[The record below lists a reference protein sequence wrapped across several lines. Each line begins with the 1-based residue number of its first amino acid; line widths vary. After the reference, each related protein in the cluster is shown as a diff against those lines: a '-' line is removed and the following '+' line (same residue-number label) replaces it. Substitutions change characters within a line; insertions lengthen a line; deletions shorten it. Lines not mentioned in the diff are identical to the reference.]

1 MATRTEDLDP
11 TDPAARETAAGAGPK
26 RPRASAK
33 GEQTR
38 ARLLAAARELLA
50 GDGTVPF
57 TTRNVAALGGVTH
70 GMCHYHFQ
78 NRSDL
83 IVAVVESIRP
93 EWITPLEEAVAG
105 PGTFAERAERVV
117 AMLAQPEAGDLSRL
131 HSALHWFA
139 AGDERV
145 RESLEGEYRRWREC
159 FVALYRTLADEQGG
173 GFDPRPLAEAAA
185 AGTDGLA
192 ALQSLGARIDS
203 APVMRAL
210 VLGLAAGATGAAGA
224 AGAAG
229 ADGAADAP
237 GAAGA

>member
-1 MATRTEDLDP
+1 MATRAEDP
-11 TDPAARETAAGAGPK
+11 RPIDPAASGDTGAAVGAAVGAR

-50 GDGTVPF
+50 GDGSVPF

-78 NRSDL
+78 NRTDL
-83 IVAVVESIRP
+83 IVAVVENIRP

-105 PGTFAERAERVV
+105 PGTFAERAEQVV
-117 AMLAQPEAGDLSRL
+117 VMLAQPEAGDLSRL

-139 AGDERV
+139 VGDERV
-145 RESLEGEYRRWREC
+145 RESLEAEYRRWREC
-159 FVALYRTLADEQGG
+159 FVALFQVLADERGG
-173 GFDPRPLAEAAA
+173 GFDPRPLGEAAA

-192 ALQSLGARIDS
+192 AIQSLGAQIDS

-210 VLGLAAGATGAAGA
+210 VLGLAAGATGTADAAGSA
-224 AGAAG
+224 RA
-229 ADGAADAP
+229 
-237 GAAGA
+237 